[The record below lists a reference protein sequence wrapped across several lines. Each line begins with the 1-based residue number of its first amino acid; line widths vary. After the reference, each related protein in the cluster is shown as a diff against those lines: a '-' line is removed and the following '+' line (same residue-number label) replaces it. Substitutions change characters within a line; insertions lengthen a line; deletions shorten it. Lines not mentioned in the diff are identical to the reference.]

1 MVKLTTS
8 GFAMS
13 RDCLISR
20 SYRLCLYMTL
30 LLVSGL
36 VGCAGQQ
43 YEKTAPD
50 FSEWTIKAKESR
62 GFSPTSRKRKLELPE
77 AVSPDELAPPAPA
90 EIEKSLPT
98 KRITLRMHDTDLR
111 VLLRALVRAVDQNI
125 ILNDSVQGIVSLNV
139 SKAPWDQV
147 FTGLLNTHGLGYEW
161 EGDIIRVVSPE
172 DTSQRLKNLE
182 AVSLIKQKKRA
193 IELSEPL
200 LTQVIPIDYAD
211 AAKLKENLENFLSE
225 SEPGKHIG
233 SVLVDEGTNALIV
246 KAMRSDLKQI
256 LGLIEKLDRPTRQI
270 LIEARIVEATRETA
284 RELGVQWGGLAEEG
298 AWVYPGSNSTGVVG
312 DSFSEDGIDPTS
324 GWAVN
329 FPATLASGTGLTL
342 GMAVEEVG
350 SHLLAVQLSAL
361 QQEGKLNILSSPSIT
376 TLDNQSAVIESGDE
390 VPFQT
395 VENGEVNIEYKKAV
409 LSLEVTPHLIE
420 GKTLKLSIITN
431 KDELDFSRTV
441 SGNPTIITKKA
452 ETNVIL
458 YDGQTTVIG
467 GLNKETRDESN
478 SGVPGLQDIPL
489 LGYLF
494 KGTSRSNRMEDVLIF
509 ITPHIL
515 GERGAQTPE

>member
-1 MVKLTTS
+1 
-8 GFAMS
+8 
-13 RDCLISR
+13 
-20 SYRLCLYMTL
+20 
-30 LLVSGL
+30 
-36 VGCAGQQ
+36 
-43 YEKTAPD
+43 
-50 FSEWTIKAKESR
+50 
-62 GFSPTSRKRKLELPE
+62 
-77 AVSPDELAPPAPA
+77 
-90 EIEKSLPT
+90 
-98 KRITLRMHDTDLR
+98 
-111 VLLRALVRAVDQNI
+111 
-125 ILNDSVQGIVSLNV
+125 
-139 SKAPWDQV
+139 
-147 FTGLLNTHGLGYEW
+147 
-161 EGDIIRVVSPE
+161 
-172 DTSQRLKNLE
+172 
-182 AVSLIKQKKRA
+182 
-193 IELSEPL
+193 LSEPL

-409 LSLEVTPHLIE
+409 LSLEVTPHVIE
-420 GKTLKLSIITN
+420 GQTLKLSIITN

>member
-1 MVKLTTS
+1 
-8 GFAMS
+8 
-13 RDCLISR
+13 
-20 SYRLCLYMTL
+20 MTL
-30 LLVSGL
+30 LLVVGL
-36 VGCAGQQ
+36 TGCAGQQ
-43 YEKTAPD
+43 HEKSAPD
-50 FSEWTIKAKESR
+50 FTDWSIKAKKAR
-62 GFSPTSRKRKLELPE
+62 GFSPTARKRKLE
-77 AVSPDELAPPAPA
+77 VPPPAAMSASENAPA
-90 EIEKSLPT
+90 EIVRALPT

-125 ILNDSVQGIVSLNV
+125 ILNDSVQGMVSLNV
-139 SKAPWDQV
+139 NKAPWDKV
-147 FTGLLNTHGLGYEW
+147 FTGLLNTHGLSYEW
-161 EGDIIRVVSPE
+161 EGDILRVVSPE
-172 DTSQRLKNLE
+172 DTSKRLKNLE
-182 AVSLIKQKKRA
+182 AASLIKQKKRA

-211 AAKLKENLENFLSE
+211 AAKLKDNLEKFLSE
-225 SEPGKHIG
+225 SEPGQPIG
-233 SVLVDEGTNALIV
+233 SVLVDEDTNALII
-246 KAMRSDLKQI
+246 KAMRSDLEQ
-256 LGLIEKLDRPTRQI
+256 LLTLIEKLDRPTRQI

-284 RELGVQWGGLAEEG
+284 RNLGIQWGGLAEEG
-298 AWVYPGSNSTGVVG
+298 VWVYPGSNSSGVVG
-312 DSFSEDGIDPTS
+312 TSLSDNGIDPTS
-324 GWAVN
+324 GFAVN
-329 FPATLASGTGLTL
+329 FPAAITGGAGLTL

-409 LSLEVTPHLIE
+409 LSLEVTPHVIE
-420 GKTLKLSIITN
+420 GQTLKLNILTS

-441 SGNPTIITKKA
+441 SGNPTVITKKA

-467 GLNKETRDESN
+467 GLNKETRNETD
-478 SGVPGLQDIPL
+478 SGVPGLMDIPL

-494 KGTSRSNRMEDVLIF
+494 KGSGRSSKMEDVLIF

-515 GERGAQTPE
+515 GERGSQVSE

>member
-1 MVKLTTS
+1 M
-8 GFAMS
+8 
-13 RDCLISR
+13 
-20 SYRLCLYMTL
+20 
-30 LLVSGL
+30 GL
-36 VGCAGQQ
+36 SGCAGQRYQ
-43 YEKTAPD
+43 KTTPD
-50 FSEWTIKAKESR
+50 FSEWSMKAKKAR
-62 GFSPTSRKRKLELPE
+62 GFSPTARQRRLELPPE
-77 AVSPDELAPPAPA
+77 EGVPGDTGAHAATA
-90 EIEKSLPT
+90 GRSLPT

-147 FTGLLNTHGLGYEW
+147 FTGLLSTHGLTYEW
-161 EGDIIRVVSPE
+161 EGDIIRVVSPQ
-172 DTSQRLKNLE
+172 DTSQQLKNLE
-182 AVSLIKQKKRA
+182 AVSLIRQRRRA
-193 IELSEPL
+193 IEQSEPL

-211 AAKLKENLENFLSE
+211 AGQLKDNLEKFLSE
-225 SEPGKHIG
+225 SEPGRPIG
-233 SVLVDEGTNALIV
+233 SVLVDGGTNSLIV
-246 KAMRSDLKQI
+246 KAMRQDLRQM
-256 LGLIEKLDRPTRQI
+256 LTLIEKLDRPTRQI

-284 RELGVQWGGLAEEG
+284 RNLGIQWGGLSEDG
-298 AWVYPGSNSTGVVG
+298 VWVYPGANSSGVVG
-312 DSFSEDGIDPTS
+312 QPFSNDGIDPTS
-324 GWAVN
+324 GFAVN
-329 FPATLASGTGLTL
+329 FPAALTGGAGLTL

-361 QQEGKLNILSSPSIT
+361 QQEGELNILSSPSIT

-395 VENGEVNIEYKKAV
+395 VEEGEVNIEYKKAV
-409 LSLEVTPHLIE
+409 LSLEVTPHVIE
-420 GKTLKLSIITN
+420 GRTLKLRIVTN

-441 SGNPTIITKKA
+441 SGNPTVVTKKA

-467 GLNKETRDESN
+467 GLNKETRNDTE

-489 LGYLF
+489 LGALF
-494 KGTSRSNRMEDVLIF
+494 KGTSKSRKMEDVLIF

-515 GERGAQTPE
+515 GEHSEQASQ

>member
-1 MVKLTTS
+1 MVTPHKS

-13 RDCLISR
+13 RIATISR
-20 SYRLCLYMTL
+20 CFRLCLTL
-30 LLVSGL
+30 FLVIGL
-36 VGCAGQQ
+36 TGCAGQQ
-43 YEKTAPD
+43 HQKTTPE
-50 FSEWTIKAKESR
+50 FSDWTIKAKKAR
-62 GFSPTSRKRKLELPE
+62 GFSPTARKRKLELPPE
-77 AVSPDELAPPAPA
+77 ESVSMEVKAQAA
-90 EIEKSLPT
+90 AQRTLPR

-125 ILNDSVQGIVSLNV
+125 ILNDSVQGVVSLNV
-139 SKAPWDQV
+139 SKAPWDEV
-147 FTGLLNTHGLGYEW
+147 FTGLLNTHGLAYEW

-211 AAKLKENLENFLSE
+211 AAKLKDNLVNFLSE
-225 SEPGKHIG
+225 SEPGKPIG

-256 LGLIEKLDRPTRQI
+256 LTLIEKLDRPTPQI

-284 RELGVQWGGLAEEG
+284 RNLGIQWGGLAEEG
-298 AWVYPGSNSTGVVG
+298 VWVYPGSNSTGVVG
-312 DSFSEDGIDPTS
+312 QPFSEEGIDPTS

-329 FPATLASGTGLTL
+329 FPAALTGGAGMTL

-395 VENGEVNIEYKKAV
+395 VEEGEVNIEYKKAV
-409 LSLEVTPHLIE
+409 LSLEVTPHVIE
-420 GKTLKLSIITN
+420 GKTLKLNIVTS

-441 SGNPTIITKKA
+441 AGNPTVITKKA

-467 GLNKETRDESN
+467 GLNKETRNDTE
-478 SGVPGLQDIPL
+478 SGVPGLQDLPL

-494 KGTSRSNRMEDVLIF
+494 KGTAHSQKMEDVLIF

-515 GERGAQTPE
+515 GERGGAGQTE